1 MDFETSMKI
10 SASGLSAQRTWMNV
24 ISANLANVNTT
35 RTESGKPYERQT
47 TIVEAVDADNHFDRV
62 LDGVV
67 QEELQ
72 AVRVAGI
79 VPDGREFKQV
89 YDPGHPDANHKGVV
103 SMPNISAVE
112 EMANMVMASRSYEA
126 NLAALNN
133 AKHMALK
140 ALEIG
145 K

>member
-89 YDPGHPDANHKGVV
+89 YDPGHPDANDKGVV

>member
-79 VPDGREFKQV
+79 VPAGREFKQV
-89 YDPGHPDANHKGVV
+89 YDPGHPDANDKGVV

-112 EMANMVMASRSYEA
+112 EMANMGMASSSYEA

>member
-47 TIVEAVDADNHFDRV
+47 TIVEAVDVDNHFDRV

-72 AVRVAGI
+72 AVRVAGV

-89 YDPGHPDANHKGVV
+89 YDPGHPDANDKGVV

>member
-47 TIVEAVDADNHFDRV
+47 TIVEAVDADNHFDQV

-89 YDPGHPDANHKGVV
+89 YDPGHPDANDKGVV

>member
-1 MDFETSMKI
+1 MDFATSMKI

-35 RTESGKPYERQT
+35 RTESGKPYERLT

-62 LDGVV
+62 LDDVV

-72 AVRVAGI
+72 AVRVAGV

-89 YDPGHPDANHKGVV
+89 YDPGHPDANDQGVLI
-103 SMPNISAVE
+103 MPNISSVE
-112 EMANMVMASRSYEA
+112 EVANMVMASRSYEA

-133 AKHMALK
+133 AKQMALK

>member
-89 YDPGHPDANHKGVV
+89 YGPGHPDANDKGVV

>member
-24 ISANLANVNTT
+24 IYANLANVNTT

-89 YDPGHPDANHKGVV
+89 YDPGHPDANDKGVV

>member
-79 VPDGREFKQV
+79 VPDGRGFKQV
-89 YDPGHPDANHKGVV
+89 YDPGHPDANDKGVV

>member
-62 LDGVV
+62 LDGIV

-72 AVRVAGI
+72 AVLVAGV

-89 YDPGHPDANHKGVV
+89 YDPGHPDANDKGVV

>member
-47 TIVEAVDADNHFDRV
+47 TIVEAVDADNHFDRI

-89 YDPGHPDANHKGVV
+89 YDPGHPDANDKGVV

>member
-72 AVRVAGI
+72 AVRVAGV

-89 YDPGHPDANHKGVV
+89 YDPGHPDANDKGVV

>member
-72 AVRVAGI
+72 AKLPAWRRANGVA
-79 VPDGREFKQV
+79 VLARTV
-89 YDPGHPDANHKGVV
+89 YA
-103 SMPNISAVE
+103 E
-112 EMANMVMASRSYEA
+112 
-126 NLAALNN
+126 
-133 AKHMALK
+133 
-140 ALEIG
+140 
-145 K
+145 